1 MLTNHLTIHF
11 IEIKK
16 FIQESNFQT
25 DFERWMGYFKYE
37 GKREEIMQVIV
48 DDNPV
53 FAKAHEKFENFTKND
68 ELVEFY
74 EAHQKWV
81 MDRDTAIGY
90 AEMKGIE
97 QGIEETAV
105 KMLNEDIDISIISR
119 ITSISKERLI
129 NMKNNIG
136 KAN

>member
-1 MLTNHLTIHF
+1 
-11 IEIKK
+11 
-16 FIQESNFQT
+16 
-25 DFERWMGYFKYE
+25 
-37 GKREEIMQVIV
+37 MQVIV

-97 QGIEETAV
+97 QGIEQRNEETAV
-105 KMLNEDIDISIISR
+105 KMLNEDSDISFVSR
-119 ITSISKERLI
+119 ITGISEERLI
-129 NMKNNIG
+129 KIKSNIG
-136 KAN
+136 KDK